1 MAGLPCFQNQ
11 PAGKWDITPL
21 LVIESPL
28 MLFQSRFF
36 ATVAN
41 KSLQINEPIGLLKT
55 PFIKPSTVES
65 SKIPLSYFII
75 LVG

>member
-55 PFIKPSTVES
+55 HLS
-65 SKIPLSYFII
+65 SHQQLSHQKYPYPIS
-75 LVG
+75 LY